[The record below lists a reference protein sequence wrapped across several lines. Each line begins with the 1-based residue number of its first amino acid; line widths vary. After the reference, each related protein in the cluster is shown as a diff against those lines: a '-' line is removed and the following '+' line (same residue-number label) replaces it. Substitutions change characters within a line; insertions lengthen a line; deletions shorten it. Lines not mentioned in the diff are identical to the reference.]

1 MSTPSYLECS
11 FLIPLNADSE
21 LSSGER
27 HATTSWEWLTD
38 RLWIGFG
45 GGTIPQCV
53 YEGFYTDPDTG
64 QRVSDQSRKFV
75 VALPEKQIEELRILL
90 AECCDVFQQKMIY
103 FSVAGRVEF
112 IEPRGPS
119 L

>member
-1 MSTPSYLECS
+1 MECS
-11 FLIPLNADSE
+11 FLIPLNTDTD
-21 LSSGER
+21 LSTGEP
-27 HATTSWEWLTD
+27 HATPSWEWLTD
-38 RLWIGFG
+38 RLWTGFG

-64 QRVSDQSRKFV
+64 QRVSDQSRKFT
-75 VALPEKQIEELRILL
+75 VALSEDRVEELRELL
-90 AECCDVFQQKMIY
+90 AECCDTFQQKMIY
-103 FSVAGRVEF
+103 LSVAGRVEF